1 MLLPSL
7 TIHSIVRYSAL
18 AIKKQGIQNARV
30 RQWLPSALGLGFIPA
45 LPFLFDE
52 PVEHV
57 VDATFDRIER
67 SLYPDEK
74 SPVRIALEACK
85 HHAQAAEAEPKTI
98 GGDIVKAV
106 VRETPE
112 KKV

>member
-57 VDATFDRIER
+57 VDATFDRIEK
-67 SLYPDEK
+67 SLYPDER
-74 SPVRIALEACK
+74 SPVRVALEACK
-85 HHAQAAEAEPKTI
+85 HHKVEEEPKTI
-98 GGDIVKAV
+98 GGDIVQAV
-106 VRETPE
+106 VGED
-112 KKV
+112 KKNV